1 MAGNLSSRPV
11 RPEDSVFLLAL
22 FSSARKNELDSLN
35 WDAGRRQAFL
45 EMQFQA
51 QQSHYQEH
59 FPSRD
64 HRIVLLDKHPIGMTD
79 IARGKKEIRVLDII
93 LKPENRNMGIG
104 TTLMQDVLDAADKS
118 GKAIR
123 LYVEKFNPAFSL
135 YRRLG
140 FTIIGDT
147 GVHYQMERLPA
158 AGKNSPRKP
167 KAAGE

>member
-1 MAGNLSSRPV
+1 MAENLSFRSV

-35 WDAGRRQAFL
+35 WDAESRQAFL

-51 QQSHYQEH
+51 QQNHYQEH

-140 FTIIGDT
+140 FTVIDDT
-147 GVHYQMERLPA
+147 GVHYHMERLPA
-158 AGKNSPRKP
+158 AGKNSAGKP